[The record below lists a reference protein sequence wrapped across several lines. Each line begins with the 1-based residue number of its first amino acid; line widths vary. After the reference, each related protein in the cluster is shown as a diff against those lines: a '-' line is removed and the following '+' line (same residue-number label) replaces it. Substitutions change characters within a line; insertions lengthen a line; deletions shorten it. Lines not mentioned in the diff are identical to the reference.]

1 MPKGSA
7 IKYSPEQLDFIK
19 SNCSLGRKELTE
31 IVNTKFNEQFSVDQ
45 IKSLCTRNKWNTGR
59 TGCFQKGSVP
69 WNTGT
74 KGLTSANKTSFKK
87 GRPTWNAKPLG
98 YERICS
104 KDGYVLV
111 KIGEPDKFG
120 LKHRIVWEK
129 VNGPIPEGQVIA
141 FKNQDKTDCRIEN
154 LILMSKAEMVRY
166 SQSFQK
172 LATPQNNESCL
183 LMAKIKNVKHQL
195 YKKVN
200 A

>member
-1 MPKGSA
+1 MSKGTA
-7 IKYSPEQLDFIK
+7 IKYTPAQLDFIK
-19 SNCSLGRKELTE
+19 SNCILGRKELTE
-31 IVNTKFNEQFSVDQ
+31 KTNALFGTSFTVDQ
-45 IKSLCTRNKWNTGR
+45 IKSLCKRKKWSTGI
-59 TGCFQKGSVP
+59 TGCFEKGSKP

-74 KGLTSANKTSFKK
+74 KGLTKANKTSFKK
-87 GRPTWNAKPLG
+87 GRPTWNAKPIG

-111 KIGEPDKFG
+111 KTSEPSVFE

-129 VNGPIPEGQVIA
+129 EKGLIPEGYVVA

-166 SQSFQK
+166 SQSYYE
-172 LATPQNNESCL
+172 LATPDSNESCL
-183 LMAKIKNVKHQL
+183 LMAKIKNLKHQIH
-195 YKKVN
+195 KQV